1 VLAHFSLLAVTLKHT
16 ISEPTDVSLLLFAAY
31 HSTTMANTV
40 GAPLLV
46 FSKKGG
52 MPALLSHYRP
62 NKTVFAF
69 TGEMLCHV
77 LDDYAVYV

>member
-1 VLAHFSLLAVTLKHT
+1 VIICLY
-16 ISEPTDVSLLLFAAY
+16 FAAY

-69 TGEMLCHV
+69 TGKTCLQISEHS
-77 LDDYAVYV
+77 

>member
-1 VLAHFSLLAVTLKHT
+1 
-16 ISEPTDVSLLLFAAY
+16 
-31 HSTTMANTV
+31 MANTV

-69 TGEMLCHV
+69 TGKVLCV
-77 LDDYAVYV
+77 SVVGLSC